1 MKKTI
6 LLALAAI
13 LMWSCDKSTDE
24 PDPISDILDRFV
36 IVSNITTAATPTAY
50 IGTFKDLNVGNY
62 TNSKAQQFT
71 SYPFISTYGDDVF
84 VCQNR
89 GGDLMIKYTRQTGG
103 TLLET
108 GRLSNPSGSQ
118 PMHVIVVN
126 DNKAFLSLYNTG
138 KIVVFNP
145 RTMTTIETIDLSSF
159 AKGDGS
165 PDPGIMLF
173 KDGKLYVPVS
183 QTTDTYT
190 SDKPAEMLII
200 DTNDRNKVISITD
213 DRATF
218 LGNLD
223 SPHSMFFDEKGD
235 LYVYALSSWGFY
247 PGQKAGWLRVKSG
260 EIAFDKSYFF
270 NTTDYVIQGVQGGH
284 IDYLQ
289 HPSYYANGIVYS
301 AGNIPALASNPPDY
315 VKDRTF
321 GAFKVDVYN
330 QTITK
335 LDIPNS
341 NGYAASVLSLAK
353 DGKALFGMSGTTG
366 VGIYSYD
373 HATGATSSNPLITV
387 QGDPS
392 MIEVF
397 KK

>member
-6 LLALAAI
+6 LLALIAA

-24 PDPISDILDRFV
+24 PDPISEILDRFV
-36 IVSNITTAATPTAY
+36 LVTNITTAATPTAY
-50 IGTFKDLNVGNY
+50 IGTFKDLTVGNY

-84 VCQNR
+84 ACQNR
-89 GGDLMIKYTRQTGG
+89 GGDLLIKYTRQPDG

-118 PMHVIVVN
+118 PMHVVVASE
-126 DNKAFLSLYNTG
+126 DKAFLSLYNTG
-138 KIVVFNP
+138 TIEVFNP
-145 RTMTTIETIDLSSF
+145 TTMTKIESIDLTSF

-165 PDPGIMLF
+165 PDPGIMLY
-173 KDGKLYVPVS
+173 KDGKLYIPVN

-190 SDKPAEMLII
+190 SDKPAEMLIV
-200 DTNDRNKVISITD
+200 DTNSGNSVTSITD

-218 LGNLD
+218 LGNVD
-223 SPHSMFFDEKGD
+223 SPHAIFFDEKGD

-247 PGQKAGWLRVKSG
+247 PGQKAGWLRVKNG
-260 EIAFDKSYFF
+260 ENAFDPDYFF
-270 NTTDYVIQGVQGGH
+270 NTTDYVIQGIEGGH

-315 VKDRTF
+315 VNDRTF
-321 GAFKVDVYN
+321 GAFKVDIYN

-341 NGYAASVLSLAK
+341 NGYSAAVLSFPEE
-353 DGKALFGMSGTTG
+353 GKALFGMSGSSA
-366 VGIYSYD
+366 VGIFSYD
-373 HATGATSSNPLITV
+373 HNTGTASSTPLITV
-387 QGDPS
+387 QGDPGV
-392 MIEVF
+392 IEVF
-397 KK
+397 K